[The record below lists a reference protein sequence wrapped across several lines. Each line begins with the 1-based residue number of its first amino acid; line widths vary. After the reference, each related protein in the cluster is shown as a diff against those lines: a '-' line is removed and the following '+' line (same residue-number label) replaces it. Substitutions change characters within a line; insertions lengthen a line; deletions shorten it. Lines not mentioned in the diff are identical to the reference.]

1 MAVYFNINS
10 KLFMPIFTIKLT
22 ARSLPPETGI
32 DAADKPLA
40 RLIAAANAKIL
51 PGKFRPKPARTP
63 PPARPL
69 TLAGFQPK
77 TGAIHRQDRQLNAP
91 PCHRRPAL

>member
-22 ARSLPPETGI
+22 ARSLPSETGI

-69 TLAGFQPK
+69 TLAGFQPA
-77 TGAIHRQDRQLNAP
+77 GP
-91 PCHRRPAL
+91 PAERPALPPAAGPLTG